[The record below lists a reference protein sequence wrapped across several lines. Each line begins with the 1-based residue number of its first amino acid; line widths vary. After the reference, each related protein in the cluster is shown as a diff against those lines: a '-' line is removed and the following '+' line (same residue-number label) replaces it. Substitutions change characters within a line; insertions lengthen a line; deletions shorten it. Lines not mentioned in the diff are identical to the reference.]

1 MPRYVVCE
9 ISPGGLFLIDEYRQG
24 SSVAETLEGLY
35 RWLHQTIRSFDTTRE
50 NLDEAGTKVAEG
62 LMSPHD
68 MALRMSLQA
77 AQAADV
83 LPASIALADESVR
96 AQSGQEEMVY
106 EFVSEVNLIRT
117 FFRLVVG
124 S

>member
-1 MPRYVVCE
+1 
-9 ISPGGLFLIDEYRQG
+9 
-24 SSVAETLEGLY
+24 
-35 RWLHQTIRSFDTTRE
+35 
-50 NLDEAGTKVAEG
+50 
-62 LMSPHD
+62 MSPHD